1 MPAVIESICV
11 VACFLFILCK
21 ATITPNTS
29 GYYEK
34 DRIAHTLF
42 NANFIQ
48 KLQFISPRKRNIACL
63 DSFHSVTVSQK
74 SLAREYS
81 QTALH

>member
-1 MPAVIESICV
+1 MPVVIESICV

-21 ATITPNTS
+21 ATLHQTLRDIMK
-29 GYYEK
+29 K

-48 KLQFISPRKRNIACL
+48 KLQFISPCKRNIACL
-63 DSFHSVTVSQK
+63 DSFHSVTVSQRG
-74 SLAREYS
+74 LAREYS